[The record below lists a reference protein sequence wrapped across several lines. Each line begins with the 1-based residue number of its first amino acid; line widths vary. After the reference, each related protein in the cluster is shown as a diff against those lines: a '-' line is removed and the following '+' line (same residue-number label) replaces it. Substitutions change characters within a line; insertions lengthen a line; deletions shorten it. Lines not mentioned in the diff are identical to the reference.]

1 MTKYKTSMRFR
12 LSLSLFLFTP
22 FFLWSCASSIAPVDT
37 RSTAEL
43 HRAAPVTNYD
53 PEPVTKGFHEVMQ
66 GDTLY
71 SISWRYGLDYRDV
84 AEWNGISGS
93 YVIYPGQKIRLIPG
107 QIPSGRVVTSQPA
120 INTSRPSTTTTT
132 PKPSPTTNVTQQRPR
147 PVINQPVIQ
156 WHWPTNGRLIKSDT
170 PIAQKGLDISGSE
183 GQKIR
188 SAAKGVV
195 VYSGSGL
202 LGYGKLIIVKHNET
216 FLSAYAHNREMHV
229 KEGDIVNAGQ
239 DIATMGKTSRGQT
252 LLHFEIRKDGKP
264 TDPLQ
269 YLPPQS

>member
-1 MTKYKTSMRFR
+1 MA
-12 LSLSLFLFTP
+12 
-22 FFLWSCASSIAPVDT
+22 FFLWSCASYIAPVDT

-53 PEPVTKGFHEVMQ
+53 PEPVTKGFHEVVQ

-107 QIPSGRVVTSQPA
+107 QGPSGRVVTSQSPN
-120 INTSRPSTTTTT
+120 NTSSPSNTVSKPKT
-132 PKPSPTTNVTQQRPR
+132 PPANKVVQQRPR
-147 PVINQPVIQ
+147 PAINQLVIE
-156 WHWPTNGRLIKSDT
+156 WHWPTNGKLIKSDT

-183 GQKIR
+183 GQKIK
-188 SAAKGVV
+188 AAANGIV

-202 LGYGKLIIVKHNET
+202 LGYGNLIIIKHNEI
-216 FLSAYAHNREMHV
+216 FLSAYAHNREMRV
-229 KEGDIVNAGQ
+229 KEGDTVNAGQ

-252 LLHFEIRKDGKP
+252 LLHFEIRKNGKP

-269 YLPPQS
+269 YLPPQL